1 MEKRGK
7 PEASRYRGRIQHA
20 DQNELAAGRG
30 LDHFVVDVDHGALQN
45 EGDPLFL
52 IQRDGNP
59 RNRLAAGRAETDRKK
74 LWSLSPEFQGETAVS
89 LQKRETLHFRGVSFG
104 YRAIIMV

>member
-59 RNRLAAGRAETDRKK
+59 RNRLAAGRAETDRKSCGACPQSSRVK
-74 LWSLSPEFQGETAVS
+74 PRFPSETRNS
-89 LQKRETLHFRGVSFG
+89 TFFGV
-104 YRAIIMV
+104 

>member
-1 MEKRGK
+1 MESAVNL
-7 PEASRYRGRIQHA
+7 EASDTGGRISMRIRM
-20 DQNELAAGRG
+20 ELAAGRG

-59 RNRLAAGRAETDRKK
+59 RNRLAARRAGNRQKK
-74 LWSLSPEFQGETAVS
+74 AVEPVP
-89 LQKRETLHFRGVSFG
+89 RVPG
-104 YRAIIMV
+104 